1 MNLKS
6 FREDKLKIKTQSA
19 FAELLGVEQS
29 SVSQWEEDPNSIP
42 VQIIQRILEK
52 TGVSYEELTGW
63 EKPVLAPL
71 KVKDTW
77 KNAEFTKCTLSEY
90 VFILEC

>member
-63 EKPVLAPL
+63 EKPVLPRL
-71 KVKDTW
+71 K
-77 KNAEFTKCTLSEY
+77 
-90 VFILEC
+90 

>member
-29 SVSQWEEDPNSIP
+29 SVSQWEEDPDSITYP
-42 VQIIQRILEK
+42 IIQRFLK
-52 TGVSYEELTGW
+52 
-63 EKPVLAPL
+63 KPVFLM
-71 KVKDTW
+71 
-77 KNAEFTKCTLSEY
+77 KNLQGGKSRFCPA
-90 VFILEC
+90 

>member
-29 SVSQWEEDPNSIP
+29 NIS
-42 VQIIQRILEK
+42 
-52 TGVSYEELTGW
+52 
-63 EKPVLAPL
+63 
-71 KVKDTW
+71 
-77 KNAEFTKCTLSEY
+77 
-90 VFILEC
+90 